1 MFVCEIFLFSAIR
14 KTTFGRPRDGR
25 APKLKTA
32 RKFSVWVEHTHLC
45 KLQIIV
51 ISPFRVGLLLVGTL
65 LPLISAT
72 AMLLLMRDERK
83 VASAEDTIFSMKS
96 VAGSM
101 LLPLVAPFSAILRS
115 STQVFRYGWKGEEDG
130 DEQDKRPPR
139 RPFRPFSFWDFY
151 LLMDADLYSIDD
163 ELALYAEHLSP
174 FAETKEVIENEIVLV
189 DVEFVA
195 YLKASR
201 SV

>member
-1 MFVCEIFLFSAIR
+1 M
-14 KTTFGRPRDGR
+14 
-25 APKLKTA
+25 
-32 RKFSVWVEHTHLC
+32 
-45 KLQIIV
+45 
-51 ISPFRVGLLLVGTL
+51 GTL
-65 LPLISAT
+65 VLLISAT

-115 STQVFRYGWKGEEDG
+115 STQVFRDGWKGEEDK
-130 DEQDKRPPR
+130 DEQDKRPPH

-189 DVEFVA
+189 DVEFRGLFESQQVSIKNFF
-195 YLKASR
+195 Y
-201 SV
+201 

>member
-1 MFVCEIFLFSAIR
+1 
-14 KTTFGRPRDGR
+14 
-25 APKLKTA
+25 
-32 RKFSVWVEHTHLC
+32 
-45 KLQIIV
+45 
-51 ISPFRVGLLLVGTL
+51 VGTL

-115 STQVFRYGWKGEEDG
+115 SRQVFRYGWKGEEDG

-139 RPFRPFSFWDFY
+139 
-151 LLMDADLYSIDD
+151 
-163 ELALYAEHLSP
+163 
-174 FAETKEVIENEIVLV
+174 
-189 DVEFVA
+189 
-195 YLKASR
+195 
-201 SV
+201 